1 MDKEL
6 KRGLLEYCALAAI
19 RDGESYGYQ
28 MLKDIRPYIELS
40 EPSLYTVLRRLEAAS
55 MVTVRLEEHNC
66 RLRKYFRITEA
77 GRKRLSEFEND
88 WEQLLL
94 IHAFITRKE
103 KTDDEN

>member
-28 MLKDIRPYIELS
+28 MLKDIRPYIDLA
-40 EPSLYTVLRRLEAAS
+40 EPSLYTVMRRLEAAN
-55 MVTVRLEEHNC
+55 MLTVRLEEHNC
-66 RLRKYFRITEA
+66 RLRKYYRITEE
-77 GRKRLSEFEND
+77 GRKRLNEFEND
-88 WEQLLL
+88 WEQLLR